1 MAGFTNTRESG
12 LETLIVK
19 WLVEHNGYEEG
30 SNADYNKEH
39 AIDETRLFRFLLD
52 TQPKEMS
59 KLGVFTS
66 DIKKRQFLNRVSGVR
81 IPPSAPR
88 FYRRPLVI

>member
-30 SNADYNKEH
+30 SNADYNKDTEH
-39 AIDETRLFRFLLD
+39 TE
-52 TQPKEMS
+52 KHNG
-59 KLGVFTS
+59 K
-66 DIKKRQFLNRVSGVR
+66 
-81 IPPSAPR
+81 
-88 FYRRPLVI
+88 